1 MIVIRQFLTMDFTFS
16 ENSNVCFQNEDS
28 RSIRSFQ
35 ETANLKGFSNALES
49 QKSIQA
55 EFKDFSSRS
64 SRNLVT
70 DTP

>member
-16 ENSNVCFQNEDS
+16 ENSNVCFQKEDS
-28 RSIRSFQ
+28 RSISFQ

-49 QKSIQA
+49 LKSIQA

-64 SRNLVT
+64 SSNPVT